1 MKSIIFQCDRW
12 RSPSGIANSL
22 SRSVGK
28 DGIRL
33 DGCSLTVPLSIVDD
47 ALVAALQ
54 DASPLEET
62 STQVEEQPAPPERV
76 TRQIPLVP
84 AEELEFLRYKSQFL
98 EAMVLADGA
107 ESRAIA
113 YSEFQ
118 DQCRLLR
125 DRIVAEVA
133 KTDCGEPPVLV
144 YGARLSGATAIVP
157 DTRPRQCHTLI
168 HATNPESPE
177 DLYLRELNIR
187 CDLIIRY
194 RVAVLDDAVWARQN
208 EPLRW
213 PMDALAL
220 RELAY
225 ARLTAMLC

>member
-1 MKSIIFQCDRW
+1 DRW

-33 DGCSLTVPLSIVDD
+33 DGCSLSVPMPLVDD
-47 ALVAALQ
+47 ALVNALQ
-54 DASPLEET
+54 NASPLLEDE
-62 STQVEEQPAPPERV
+62 STQVEPAPPERI
-76 TRQIPLVP
+76 TRQVPLGP
-84 AEELEFLRYKSQFL
+84 SEELEFLGYKSQFL
-98 EAMVLADGA
+98 EAMVVADGA

-113 YSEFQ
+113 YQEFQ

-125 DRIVAEVA
+125 DRIVAEAA
-133 KTDCGEPPVLV
+133 KADCGEPPVLV
-144 YGARLSGATAIVP
+144 YGARLPRATAIVP

-187 CDLIIRY
+187 CDRIIRY
-194 RVAVLDDAVWARQN
+194 RVAVLDDAAWARQN

-213 PMDALAL
+213 PLAASDL